1 MNNFLSNLA
10 YFLRANSYI
19 FIILGI
25 WELTWKGLALWA
37 ASQNKQRNWFIAIL
51 IINTV
56 GILPIVYLK
65 FFQRKIILKK
75 SKTILR
81 KS

>member
-1 MNNFLSNLA
+1 MNNFLPNLE
-10 YFLRANSYI
+10 YFLRTNSYI

-25 WELTWKGLALWA
+25 WELAWKGFALWK

-51 IINTV
+51 IINTI

-65 FFQRKIILKK
+65 FFQKKLKINSPAGGKK
-75 SKTILR
+75 
-81 KS
+81 